1 MAAELDRLDGLFVG
15 QLSVEE
21 MEAFEAA
28 VKKGRASRSYEGVG
42 GLMGL
47 AKVRLRREV
56 SHGEA

>member
-1 MAAELDRLDGLFVG
+1 VAAEIERLDGLFVG
-15 QLSVEE
+15 QLSDDE

-28 VKKGRASRSYEGVG
+28 VKKGRAARSYEGVG

-47 AKVRLRREV
+47 AKVRVHREA